1 MGAHESSF
9 LTAYIY
15 SKKKKKK
22 KKQGPGSSPKQ
33 DRDSGDLKKENVG
46 MVVLENGRNH

>member
-15 SKKKKKK
+15 SKKK

-33 DRDSGDLKKENVG
+33 DRDSGDLKKEKVG